1 MYSNRQPARGRIV
14 QQLREAEGRV
24 YHKGRRQS
32 SGQKTRVALLFRQ
45 PITMERKQR
54 GFWANGGAQVRRPV
68 PHMAHNYM
76 AVWTHKRSRG
86 KRNGRFYC
94 EGKGEKSAK
103 SSMKTEKEKQPK
115 VWAKAENMR
124 CRRRRW

>member
-54 GFWANGGAQVRRPV
+54 GFWGNGGAQVRRPV

-86 KRNGRFYC
+86 KEKWAILLRR
-94 EGKGEKSAK
+94 EGGKKSKIQHENRERKAAKGLGEG
-103 SSMKTEKEKQPK
+103 
-115 VWAKAENMR
+115 
-124 CRRRRW
+124 